1 MAASRARQS
10 ADYDLDSDQD
20 DAEVRELIAEGEA
33 FLEAATSYLERKNAE
48 DAAGRD

>member
-1 MAASRARQS
+1 
-10 ADYDLDSDQD
+10 LDSDLD
-20 DAEVRELIAEGEA
+20 DAELIAEGEA